1 MASPLD
7 STWGIW
13 LISLLIQ
20 SLLQGMGLLQ
30 AYLYFFW
37 YADGWM
43 TKVTVLVVVALE
55 TFQLIMIFG
64 STYHYLID
72 GFGDFPGLL
81 AVYWECWV
89 QLGATYAAAFV
100 VQAYFAHSIYV
111 LQRKDKILPL
121 VIFLFALV
129 TFGGGLGQ
137 VILASRL
144 VSFTQLDRVKTTTI
158 INATFG
164 AATDVLVAV
173 GLSWRLQGAKGGIQA
188 TNNLLNYLIVFSIN
202 RGFLT
207 AMAAIIQI
215 ILFFAYPGT
224 FYFFAMVW
232 LSGKL
237 YMNTILATLNTREH
251 AKSLLGSHGSNYQL
265 GSVASAA
272 RFGAPK
278 PAQHVQVAV
287 TTVSDLER
295 NEDFSSRDGKFAL

>member
-1 MASPLD
+1 MRGDYINDGRFDTRLPPSLLHPTMASPLD

-13 LISLLIQ
+13 LISLFIQ

-43 TKVTVLVVVALE
+43 TKGTVLVVVGLE
-55 TFQLIMIFG
+55 TFQLVMIFH

-81 AVYWECWV
+81 AVYWEDWV

-100 VQAYFAHSIYV
+100 VQSYFAYSIYI
-111 LQRKDKILPL
+111 LHRKDKILPG
-121 VIFLFALV
+121 VIFVFALV

-137 VILASRL
+137 VIAASEL
-144 VSFTQLDRVKTTTI
+144 ESFTELDKVKTTTI

-173 GLSWRLQGAKGGIQA
+173 GLSWRLQGSKGGIQA

-207 AMAAIIQI
+207 AMAAILQI

-224 FYFFAMVW
+224 FYFFFMVW
-232 LSGKL
+232 LSGKRMSSL
-237 YMNTILATLNTREH
+237 S
-251 AKSLLGSHGSNYQL
+251 KSL
-265 GSVASAA
+265 
-272 RFGAPK
+272 GA
-278 PAQHVQVAV
+278 VI
-287 TTVSDLER
+287 
-295 NEDFSSRDGKFAL
+295 